1 MRDQNYTCY
10 SIYLYIQ
17 NRKENPIKR
26 ILDNMIIRQKFEK
39 IDYFE
44 MYVLSFIPILCKK
57 KFT

>member
-26 ILDNMIIRQKFEK
+26 ILDMGASTNHVDQLGGGRGVVK
-39 IDYFE
+39 YPL
-44 MYVLSFIPILCKK
+44 Y
-57 KFT
+57 